1 MCGCG
6 RTTQDG
12 EAETIERF
20 SVVESER
27 NDNLERICGG
37 GESNFERINFKSD
50 LPTREEIVT

>member
-12 EAETIERF
+12 GAETIECF

-37 GESNFERINFKSD
+37 
-50 LPTREEIVT
+50 EIQL